1 MSQTKTIFITG
12 AGSGIGA
19 NTARLFA
26 AKGWFVGLYDLN
38 PESVAKLSDE
48 LGANCCHG
56 FIDVTDR
63 VAVDTAFEQFSAV
76 TDGGLDVMLNN
87 AGLFQDKPF
96 IEADPDFLDLMM
108 RVNMDGVVNCAR
120 AAYALLKNTPDS
132 HLVNM
137 CSASAIYGVPHN
149 AVYSATKFFVRGLT
163 EALRIEW
170 NRDDITV
177 NMVMP
182 SYIVTPMTDGVKL
195 SHPSDDILS
204 VDEVTQAI
212 WEAATSRGMYWIMPR
227 SSRAL
232 NFLVRKLPLE
242 AVPGFALRKVNSNT
256 AAGRTGKI

>member
-1 MSQTKTIFITG
+1 MSQAKSIFITG

-63 VAVDTAFEQFSAV
+63 LAVDTAFEQFSAV
-76 TDGGLDVMLNN
+76 TDGRLNVMLNN

-96 IEADPDFLDLMM
+96 IEADPEFLDLMM
-108 RVNMDGVVNCAR
+108 RVNIDGVVNCAR

-137 CSASAIYGVPHN
+137 CSASAIYGVPNN
-149 AVYSATKFFVRGLT
+149 AIYSSSKFFVRGFT

-170 NRDDITV
+170 DKDDITV

-182 SYIVTPMTDGVKL
+182 SYIATPMTEGVNL
-195 SHPSDDILS
+195 SHPSDDMLT

-212 WEAATSRGMYWIMPR
+212 WEAATTRGMYWIMPR
-227 SSRAL
+227 SARVL
-232 NFLVRKLPLE
+232 NFVLRKIPLKYAPGLV
-242 AVPGFALRKVNSNT
+242 LRKVNSH
-256 AAGRTGKI
+256 